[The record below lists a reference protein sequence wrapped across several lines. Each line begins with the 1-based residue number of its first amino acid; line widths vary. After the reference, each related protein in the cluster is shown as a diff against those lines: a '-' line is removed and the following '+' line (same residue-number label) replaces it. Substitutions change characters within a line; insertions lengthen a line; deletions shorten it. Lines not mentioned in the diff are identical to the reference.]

1 MKDALEIFASRLPPP
16 GSVPGGTYALS
27 SLTGS
32 ADAFLALALATGET
46 GSGTLVLAVTP
57 GIPDA
62 DRLVD
67 DLRLLTHS
75 PAAPTFQTRILE
87 FPTLLSGDKASLG
100 TRLKTLAALKA
111 WSLSPYP
118 CVVVTPFP
126 ALATTIPQGSVPALR
141 FGTDPLTFA
150 DICAKLADLGYN
162 RVPTVEQEGDYSV
175 RGGIVDAWSP
185 GDEFPVRAEF
195 FGDDLE
201 SLRTFDAASQRSIE
215 RIATVE
221 LMPIRDKAEGS
232 DDGDRPRTT
241 LLDLLPGDATI
252 LALEHNSYQLPVTN
266 GPRPTV
272 YIGDPAPRGV
282 PTMPFQT
289 TPLPGFAELGAEEAH
304 HPELFDAARLRL
316 NQHLEASEKRGDH
329 ILRMDDLSGGFEI
342 SAGAPGHPGRQGLLV
357 VTKADRVFTKKKT
370 RLSRTVSAQGPRLN
384 DFDDL
389 EPGEYVVHVDYGV
402 GRFIGSSEIL
412 MDGKRS
418 EVFTI
423 EYADGAKLHVPSTHA
438 HLLSRYVGVKG
449 EQVHLHRLD
458 GKRWNKDKADAQKA
472 VADLAAALLETQ
484 AKREIVPGFVYD
496 VACDG
501 LDAFEAAF
509 PYEETPDQLA
519 AITAIKKDL
528 GGRKPMDRLICGDA
542 GYGKT
547 EVAMRAAYI
556 AALNGKQT
564 AVLAPT
570 TVLAEQHFETFTSRF
585 DGTPVRI
592 ESVSRFQ
599 SSGTHSGTF
608 KRLATGACDIVI
620 GTHAILSSKIAFRD
634 LGLII
639 IDEEQRFGVRHKE
652 FLKRLRATA
661 DVLTLSAT
669 PIPRTLYLSM
679 TGARDLSLLRSPPR
693 ERVAVETTVVRDSDQ
708 TVRAAIEAEL
718 LRGGQV
724 FFLHNRVTTIG
735 KVEKRI
741 KEIFGNQKMPG
752 TDKPIRIVV
761 AHGQMDSRTL
771 ARKMRDFE
779 RGEYDVLLSTTI
791 IESGIDIPRANTIL
805 VDQAHTFGLAD
816 LYQLR
821 GRVGRSSKQG
831 HAIFLLP
838 QDGLVDSDARER
850 LAALKRHG
858 GLGAGFNLAVRDL
871 ELRGAGNLL
880 GSQQSGHIAAVGFGL
895 YCQLLKRTIAAL
907 KGEKLEEIVDVHL
920 NLDFIDYSPASEDA
934 DAAAALPYDYVEEE
948 VQRMSI
954 MKRFAE
960 AMDLKVVKA
969 LGEEL
974 VDRFGKL
981 PPAARRLVKLAELRV
996 LCARARINHVDVKGT
1011 RAVFYSC
1018 GSRDI
1023 AFVRDLKGE
1032 KPDRKIQELMG
1043 FVQEA
1048 KESGSRA

>member
-1 MKDALEIFASRLPPP
+1 M
-16 GSVPGGTYALS
+16 
-27 SLTGS
+27 
-32 ADAFLALALATGET
+32 
-46 GSGTLVLAVTP
+46 
-57 GIPDA
+57 
-62 DRLVD
+62 
-67 DLRLLTHS
+67 
-75 PAAPTFQTRILE
+75 
-87 FPTLLSGDKASLG
+87 
-100 TRLKTLAALKA
+100 
-111 WSLSPYP
+111 
-118 CVVVTPFP
+118 
-126 ALATTIPQGSVPALR
+126 
-141 FGTDPLTFA
+141 
-150 DICAKLADLGYN
+150 
-162 RVPTVEQEGDYSV
+162 
-175 RGGIVDAWSP
+175 
-185 GDEFPVRAEF
+185 
-195 FGDDLE
+195 
-201 SLRTFDAASQRSIE
+201 
-215 RIATVE
+215 
-221 LMPIRDKAEGS
+221 
-232 DDGDRPRTT
+232 
-241 LLDLLPGDATI
+241 
-252 LALEHNSYQLPVTN
+252 
-266 GPRPTV
+266 
-272 YIGDPAPRGV
+272 
-282 PTMPFQT
+282 
-289 TPLPGFAELGAEEAH
+289 
-304 HPELFDAARLRL
+304 
-316 NQHLEASEKRGDH
+316 
-329 ILRMDDLSGGFEI
+329 
-342 SAGAPGHPGRQGLLV
+342 
-357 VTKADRVFTKKKT
+357 
-370 RLSRTVSAQGPRLN
+370 
-384 DFDDL
+384 
-389 EPGEYVVHVDYGV
+389 
-402 GRFIGSSEIL
+402 
-412 MDGKRS
+412 
-418 EVFTI
+418 
-423 EYADGAKLHVPSTHA
+423 
-438 HLLSRYVGVKG
+438 
-449 EQVHLHRLD
+449 
-458 GKRWNKDKADAQKA
+458 
-472 VADLAAALLETQ
+472 
-484 AKREIVPGFVYD
+484 
-496 VACDG
+496 
-501 LDAFEAAF
+501 
-509 PYEETPDQLA
+509 
-519 AITAIKKDL
+519 
-528 GGRKPMDRLICGDA
+528 
-542 GYGKT
+542 
-547 EVAMRAAYI
+547 
-556 AALNGKQT
+556 
-564 AVLAPT
+564 
-570 TVLAEQHFETFTSRF
+570 
-585 DGTPVRI
+585 
-592 ESVSRFQ
+592 
-599 SSGTHSGTF
+599 
-608 KRLATGACDIVI
+608 
-620 GTHAILSSKIAFRD
+620 
-634 LGLII
+634 
-639 IDEEQRFGVRHKE
+639 
-652 FLKRLRATA
+652 
-661 DVLTLSAT
+661 
-669 PIPRTLYLSM
+669 
-679 TGARDLSLLRSPPR
+679 
-693 ERVAVETTVVRDSDQ
+693 
-708 TVRAAIEAEL
+708 
-718 LRGGQV
+718 
-724 FFLHNRVTTIG
+724 TTIG